1 MISDIRICFASQ
13 IKYLREICFN
23 ICSPQLDGSQ
33 QFLTLVQLSS
43 LRIFVIVITSI
54 AIIETQQHGKHYL
67 ETRTQKQ
74 SENLKVLVSDRL
86 RGVVVKDA
94 VTNKLFEFH

>member
-43 LRIFVIVITSI
+43 LRIFVI
-54 AIIETQQHGKHYL
+54 AIIVKQQHGNHHL

-74 SENLKVLVSDRL
+74 SENLKVLVSDTL
-86 RGVVVKDA
+86 RGAVVKDA
-94 VTNKLFEFH
+94 VTKKII

>member
-43 LRIFVIVITSI
+43 LRIFVI
-54 AIIETQQHGKHYL
+54 AIVVKQQHGNHHL

-74 SENLKVLVSDRL
+74 SENLKVLVSDTL
-86 RGVVVKDA
+86 RGAVAKDA
-94 VTNKLFEFH
+94 VTKKII